1 MSGGSLNYIYLKLE
15 SEIHNIE
22 DTSPEVKAFKSHLVK
37 VVKALHD
44 IEWVQSGDYSE
55 GQELESI
62 RACISNIDI
71 IDNHIKEAEKII
83 EELQDLIKISRTA
96 KIEEEPEQE
105 IYITNIEDLQIEKVY
120 EFVWGSKE
128 TPEEQLIQQLTYKG
142 KEYEINKIQNINN
155 YKMGEVPKH
164 YKFET
169 ADCVW
174 PAPVELRSDKL
185 SNALE
190 KKTVT
195 IKEVK

>member
-22 DTSPEVKAFKSHLVK
+22 DTSPELKAFKSHLVK

-105 IYITNIEDLQIEKVY
+105 IYITKVEDLQAEKVY
-120 EFVWGSKE
+120 EFLWGANEK
-128 TPEEQLIQQLTYKG
+128 PEEQLKQQLKYKG
-142 KEYEINKIQNINN
+142 KCYAIGKIPEYYQ
-155 YKMGEVPKH
+155 
-164 YKFET
+164 FET

-174 PAPVELRSDKL
+174 PAPVNLTSDKL

-190 KKTVT
+190 KKKVT
-195 IKEVK
+195 IKEVKENK